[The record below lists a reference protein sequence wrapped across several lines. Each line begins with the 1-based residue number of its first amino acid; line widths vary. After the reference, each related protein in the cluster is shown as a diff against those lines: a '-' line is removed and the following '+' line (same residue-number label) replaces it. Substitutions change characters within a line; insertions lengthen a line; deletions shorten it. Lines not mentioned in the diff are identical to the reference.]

1 MNIDRI
7 TSLTELVEL
16 GVKEL
21 GYSKGRETVQQYL
34 TFKKEYEKNNEP
46 PNYRDREA
54 KRAYDDRRDLYAL
67 SSTYKWI
74 ETNKEERS

>member
-1 MNIDRI
+1 MIFKEIN
-7 TSLTELVEL
+7 SLTELVEV
-16 GVKEL
+16 GVREL
-21 GYSKGRETVQQYL
+21 GYHKGRETVQEYL
-34 TFKKEYEKNNEP
+34 KFKKEYEKNNEP

-74 ETNKEERS
+74 EASKEVRL